1 MNSCLEIQKSL
12 KRLATKKK
20 AQNSMRFF
28 KTGPGQY
35 GEGDIFIGVT
45 VPEQRKIA
53 RQFSVAP
60 FPVLS
65 ELLTSKTHEER
76 LTALLILVEQME
88 FAIKVADKQKQK
100 EIFDFYIQN
109 LDRVNNWDLVDSSA
123 KYIVGAYLFDK
134 NRVPLKKLVQS
145 KNLWHRRV
153 SIIAT
158 HYFIQ
163 KGDYTN
169 SFELAQILFAD
180 THDLT
185 HKAVGW
191 TLREIYKKDNKIVE
205 SFLKKHIR
213 NIPRTTLRYAIERI
227 PENERKKYLAL

>member
-1 MNSCLEIQKSL
+1 MTTYLEIQKRL
-12 KRLATKKK
+12 QLLATEQK
-20 AQNSMRFF
+20 AQSSMRFF

-53 RQFSVAP
+53 RQFSVVP
-60 FPVLS
+60 FSVIS
-65 ELLTSKTHEER
+65 GLLTSKIHEER

-88 FAIKVADKQKQK
+88 LAIKVADKQKQK
-100 EIFDFYIQN
+100 EIFDFYLDN
-109 LDRVNNWDLVDSSA
+109 LDMVNNWDLVDGSA
-123 KYIVGAYLFDK
+123 KYIVGVYLFDK
-134 NRVPLKKLVQS
+134 NRVLLKKLVLS
-145 KNLWHRRV
+145 KNLWYRRV

-169 SFELAQILFAD
+169 SFELAQTLFAD

-191 TLREIYKKDNKIVE
+191 TLREIYKKNSAPVE
-205 SFLKKHIR
+205 SFLKKYIR
-213 NIPRTTLRYAIERI
+213 TIPRTTLRYAIERMT
-227 PENERKKYLAL
+227 ESKRKAFLAL